1 MYVEICG
8 SLPGNHGRLFFGL
21 WKHIKNGL
29 DMLRIALQSK
39 GRLNE
44 KSVELLREAG
54 IGIEENS
61 RRLLSRSSNFPVEV
75 LYLRDDDIPQTVSC
89 GIADIGIVGLNEVK
103 ERNHPVEVLQHL
115 GFGRCRLSLAI
126 PKYLEYTGLE
136 FFQGR
141 KIATSYPGI
150 LAEWFREKNIGCEI
164 IEIAGSVEI
173 SPSIGLSDGIFDLVS
188 SGGTLVQNGLKE
200 VETVMESDAVLIG
213 TCGLDEEKMQT
224 VNVLMSRF
232 RSVLCSRGKK
242 YMLVNVPDEKIEEA
256 LKIIP
261 SMKSPTLLPLAD
273 KGWSAIH
280 AVVDEADVWDKAAE
294 LKKIGAEDILVL
306 SMEKL
311 II

>member
-1 MYVEICG
+1 
-8 SLPGNHGRLFFGL
+8 
-21 WKHIKNGL
+21 
-29 DMLRIALQSK
+29 MLRIALQSK

-44 KSVELLREAG
+44 KSLELLREAG
-54 IGIEENS
+54 ISVEENN
-61 RRLLSRSSNFPVEV
+61 RKLLSKSSNFPIEV

-89 GIADIGIVGLNEVK
+89 GIADLGIVGYNEVV

-115 GFGRCRLSLAI
+115 EFGKCRLSLAI
-126 PKYLEYTGLE
+126 PKYIEYPGPG
-136 FFQGR
+136 FFDGK

-150 LAEWFREKNIGCEI
+150 LRSYFENKGIAFEI
-164 IEIAGSVEI
+164 REIAGSVEI
-173 SPSIGLSDGIFDLVS
+173 SPSIGLADGIFDIVS
-188 SGGTLVQNGLKE
+188 SGGTLVRNGLAE
-200 VETVMESDAVLIG
+200 VETVMESDAVLIA
-213 TCGLDEEKMQT
+213 TPGLDEEKVRT
-224 VNVLMSRF
+224 ADILMSRF
-232 RSVLCSRGKK
+232 TSVLRSRGKK
-242 YMLVNVPDEKIEEA
+242 YMLVNVPNEKIEEA

-280 AVVDEADVWDKAAE
+280 AVVDESEVWEKADR